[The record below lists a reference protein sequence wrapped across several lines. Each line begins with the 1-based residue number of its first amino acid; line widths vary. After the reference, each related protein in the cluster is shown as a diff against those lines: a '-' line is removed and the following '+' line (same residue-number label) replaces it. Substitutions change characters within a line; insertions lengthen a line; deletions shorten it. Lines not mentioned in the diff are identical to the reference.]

1 MPCLISTARVEVHLE
16 QAAKDLR
23 WPARDEPP
31 AKEGCYSHLRRV
43 LVFEPLSVNTATG
56 ALHRPSSQRYC
67 EALAK
72 APGRRVIRRTVGPR
86 PARQGDAGT
95 SVSLAR
101 ERDRV
106 PFFAGSSSI
115 VWTCA
120 PRMRSS
126 T

>member
-1 MPCLISTARVEVHLE
+1 MPLLISPARVEVDLD

-23 WPARDEPP
+23 RPVRGGPP
-31 AKEGCYSHLRRV
+31 AKERCYSHLRRV
-43 LVFEPLSVNTATG
+43 LVLTPLLLNTATG
-56 ALHRPSSQRYC
+56 ALRRPSSQRYR

-72 APGRRVIRRTVGPR
+72 APGRSVIRRAVGPR

-106 PFFAGSSSI
+106 PFFAGSSSF
-115 VWTCA
+115 VGTCA

>member
-1 MPCLISTARVEVHLE
+1 MPFLISPARVVNLD

-23 WPARDEPP
+23 RPVRGGPP
-31 AKEGCYSHLRRV
+31 AKERCYPHLRRV
-43 LVFEPLSVNTATG
+43 LVLTPLLLNTATG
-56 ALHRPSSQRYC
+56 ALHRPSSQRYR

-72 APGRRVIRRTVGPR
+72 ASGRRFTRTVGPR
-86 PARQGDAGT
+86 PARQGDAVT

-101 ERDRV
+101 DRDRV
-106 PFFAGSSSI
+106 PFFAGSSSV
-115 VWTCA
+115 VWTGA

>member
-1 MPCLISTARVEVHLE
+1 MPFLISPARVEVHLD

-23 WPARDEPP
+23 WPARDGPP
-31 AKEGCYSHLRRV
+31 AKEGCYSHLRGV
-43 LVFEPLSVNTATG
+43 LVFEQLALNTAMG
-56 ALHRPSSQRYC
+56 ALYRPSSQRDR

-72 APGRRVIRRTVGPR
+72 GPGRRVIRRTAGPR
-86 PARQGDAGT
+86 QARQGDAGT

-101 ERDRV
+101 DRDRA
-106 PFFAGSSSI
+106 PFFESSSS
-115 VWTCA
+115 VVSTGA